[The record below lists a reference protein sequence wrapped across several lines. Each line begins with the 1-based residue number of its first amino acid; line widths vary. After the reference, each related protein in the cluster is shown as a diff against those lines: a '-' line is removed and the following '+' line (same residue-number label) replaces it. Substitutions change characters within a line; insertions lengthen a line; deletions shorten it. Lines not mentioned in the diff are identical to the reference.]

1 MQDDS
6 DYVTIPLQFNADHC
20 RQARQMLGWSVE
32 QLAQG
37 SGVSTAAIE
46 GYEAKTRPLRE
57 VTRQALA
64 YRLEAEGLVFI
75 RGHQPL
81 RGDNVCGCTPD
92 PALEHDFNLIE

>member
-6 DYVTIPLQFNADHC
+6 EYVTIPLQFNADHC
-20 RQARQMLGWSVE
+20 RQARQLLGWSVE
-32 QLAQG
+32 QLAQE

-46 GYEAKTRPLRE
+46 GYEAKTRALRV

-64 YRLEAEGLVFI
+64 FRLESEGLVFFD
-75 RGHQPL
+75 GHQPL

-92 PALEHDFNLIE
+92 PALARDFNLIE

>member
-6 DYVTIPLQFNADHC
+6 EYVTIPLQFNADHC
-20 RQARQMLGWSVE
+20 RQARQMLGWSVA
-32 QLAQG
+32 QLAQE

-46 GYEAKTRPLRE
+46 GYEAEARPLRE

-64 YRLEAEGLVFI
+64 FRLEAEGLVFI

-81 RGDNVCGCTPD
+81 RGDNVCGCTGD
-92 PALEHDFNLIE
+92 PRKRDDFHLVE